1 MIFEKKKNHFPSE
14 KKRKENGPTV
24 QTHKET
30 KTCLDVLLL
39 LFGLLFFCHFG
50 HNFYWLFFRK
60 THLFSVAFFFAVQLP
75 AASHGRFFF
84 FLFLRRW
91 KHLPIGRFFFTEF
104 YRVLT
109 GFVVFTGLY
118 RDLSGFTEFFSWWM
132 MMEEDDSRRRRRE
145 TGRVN
150 WNRRLKKKKVSTTDR
165 LECDDRTYCSAA
177 NFGNNF
183 GFLGYFYFLLVSS
196 SIRVWI
202 EFESAFEW
210 TSKMTR
216 SEGVSS
222 CSLISSFFF
231 LPLFFLFDGTTAH
244 RNDIVDL
251 FYIDVLYLLNGTVSF
266 FFHFA
271 VSGPPSLYLD
281 HRIPLVNPVKPSLA
295 S

>member
-1 MIFEKKKNHFPSE
+1 MIFEKKNHFPSE
-14 KKRKENGPTV
+14 KKEKKTAPQCKR
-24 QTHKET
+24 T
-30 KTCLDVLLL
+30 KKQKLVWTFFFFFLVFFFSAILATTFIDFF
-39 LFGLLFFCHFG
+39 FGKRTFFR
-50 HNFYWLFFRK
+50 WLFFSRSNF
-60 THLFSVAFFFAVQLP
+60 LLP
-75 AASHGRFFF
+75 PTVVFFF

-109 GFVVFTGLY
+109 GFVVFTGLC

-231 LPLFFLFDGTTAH
+231 YRFSSSSMERRRTGTTLLTFFTSTFFICLMERYLFFFILQFQA
-244 RNDIVDL
+244 RLRCIS
-251 FYIDVLYLLNGTVSF
+251 ITVF
-266 FFHFA
+266 
-271 VSGPPSLYLD
+271 
-281 HRIPLVNPVKPSLA
+281 RW
-295 S
+295 